1 MGSVSCLPLRDAVRV
16 QGSYCREHRSVP
28 GMMSGE
34 RVLCDES
41 SDDGDNDTDP
51 GSLSCLGE
59 SLAVLGGIL
68 YLFLSCPVGHPA
80 LCCLHTGPWPAGL
93 SLASSDGVPLTCL
106 PLEEAGQHQQVDD
119 PSRVFTSLSFQAAPG
134 SLSPG

>member
-16 QGSYCREHRSVP
+16 QGNYCREHRSVL
-28 GMMSGE
+28 GMVSGE
-34 RVLCDES
+34 QILYDES
-41 SDDGDNDTDP
+41 NDDSDNDTNP

-80 LCCLHTGPWPAGL
+80 LCGLHLGL
-93 SLASSDGVPLTCL
+93 
-106 PLEEAGQHQQVDD
+106 
-119 PSRVFTSLSFQAAPG
+119 
-134 SLSPG
+134 

>member
-16 QGSYCREHRSVP
+16 QGSYCRGHRSGP
-28 GMMSGE
+28 GMVSGE
-34 RVLCDES
+34 PVLYDES
-41 SDDGDNDTDP
+41 NNDTDP

-59 SLAVLGGIL
+59 SLAVFGGSL

-93 SLASSDGVPLTCL
+93 SYASSDGVPLTCL
-106 PLEEAGQHQQVDD
+106 PLEKAGQHQQADD
-119 PSRVFTSLSFQAAPG
+119 PSHAFMSLSFQAAPG

>member
-16 QGSYCREHRSVP
+16 QENYCREHRSVP
-28 GMMSGE
+28 VVSGE
-34 RVLCDES
+34 QILYDES
-41 SDDGDNDTDP
+41 NDDSDNDTDP

-80 LCCLHTGPWPAGL
+80 LCGLHPGLWPAGL
-93 SLASSDGVPLTCL
+93 SHASSDRVLLTCV
-106 PLEEAGQHQQVDD
+106 PLEEAGQHQQADD
-119 PSRVFTSLSFQAAPG
+119 PSRAFTSLSFQAAPG